1 MSADA
6 RGRSAYDVALARV
19 MSDNGKWR
27 SYVLKV
33 RRILVNSWLCPL
45 LVCEQNKV
53 DWFLY
58 NRNHR
63 HERVKRNS
71 DLPRGVYQ
79 QVNPETHSEPT
90 RTSKMELCT
99 KIFNGVQTS
108 IIFTKNSSL
117 DGFWMRLCNH
127 FIQVT
132 WHFPPKKLWRSL
144 GWRYNPYGGITNG
157 REKKR
162 T

>member
-1 MSADA
+1 MP
-6 RGRSAYDVALARV
+6 
-19 MSDNGKWR
+19 DNGKWR

-33 RRILVNSWLCPL
+33 RRTLVNSWLCPL
-45 LVCEQNKV
+45 LVCEQNKM

-71 DLPRGVYQ
+71 DLPRGFYR
-79 QVNPETHSEPT
+79 QVNPETYSELT
-90 RTSKMELCT
+90 RTSKMELCA

-108 IIFTKNSSL
+108 TIFTKNSIL

-127 FIQVT
+127 FIPISNIT
-132 WHFPPKKLWRSL
+132 KPKSRFFRSHGIFPQKSCEGL
-144 GWRYNPYGGITNG
+144 
-157 REKKR
+157 
-162 T
+162 